1 MDEGCHFCQR
11 IFKNFDNQV
20 DVQNY
25 KYDAI
30 GNPCRTQYVWLG
42 VRRSLLLR
50 CGVNKFIVVQDMIVK
65 WIMC

>member
-1 MDEGCHFCQR
+1 MDEGRHFCQR

-20 DVQNY
+20 DLQNY
-25 KYDAI
+25 KYDAN
-30 GNPCRTQYVWLG
+30 GNPFRTQYVWLG

-50 CGVNKFIVVQDMIVK
+50 CGVYKFIVVQDMIVK